1 MKKLVP
7 LWSSR
12 EVFVEVVFTKSGS
25 FFTVSKVEEEFNSHL
40 TIPVTVDPEPIQ
52 PHAMPT
58 TDYEPE
64 PNANPD
70 IEHAPAMK
78 PEPEYMPEAIF
89 LEPEPATESDQV

>member
-1 MKKLVP
+1 M
-7 LWSSR
+7 
-12 EVFVEVVFTKSGS
+12 EVVFTKSGS

-40 TIPVTVDPEPIQ
+40 TIPVTVDQEPIQ
-52 PHAMPT
+52 PHAMPA

-64 PNANPD
+64 PNADPD

-78 PEPEYMPEAIF
+78 PEHMPEAIF